1 MSKCRGDVGGGS
13 GRVTLRGG
21 GGTFLGAAAASAAAP
36 DADAVLAGREDAP
49 PRHAEPRGRTS
60 RRERLHARA
69 TAEED
74 MGRAGGRPGA
84 GRTEGVAAREEGG
97 GGGDVG
103 DGQRGEQAEGEEG
116 VQGLK
121 RARGGGGTETRVG
134 SDPDMMF
141 HVSPSPLTR
150 FASWIWPR
158 LLASAQIRK
167 YFVLK
172 RNFFFILLTIYI

>member
-97 GGGDVG
+97 GGGDVVSVG
-103 DGQRGEQAEGEEG
+103 SKQKERRG

-121 RARGGGGTETRVG
+121 RARRRRNRDASWVR
-134 SDPDMMF
+134 SRY
-141 HVSPSPLTR
+141 HVSPQP
-150 FASWIWPR
+150 I
-158 LLASAQIRK
+158 
-167 YFVLK
+167 
-172 RNFFFILLTIYI
+172 N